1 MPARPHPVSVLAVVI
16 AAATLPAAAQ
26 LPADR
31 LDRLSASAE
40 QAALAFSPPSAA
52 ALDADA
58 ANLRTALRPLAALLD
73 RSKSG
78 ADWRKYLEWPELEA
92 QAAAGAAAD
101 PRVLRR
107 LQDKLEAT
115 ETGLDMPDFVRVRR
129 AVTRYAEKADAARG
143 AGGQRFGQRL
153 RSLAAALRSAAET
166 GSAESLAPVPVLLE
180 RLEEAGQAPGLVR
193 EIRAAGGRPNMLV
206 EIHENLFARAVNR
219 PVNQVQPVDEVIL
232 GTRIRGTGRTTGQ
245 VRLDFVPS
253 PDRAAFDLIFAA
265 RNVSST
271 RGSQGPVTVRS
282 SGVTDLGAR
291 RRIFLTPEAVS
302 SSGVTA
308 SAATNS
314 TVEGIGVNKRFGQRI
329 IRRIA
334 SRKIAETKPQAQAI
348 AQGRARDRVEREF
361 ATQTDPAVAQ
371 IRDQFQTRLEAP
383 LRARGLYPEML
394 HLHTT
399 DTRLVV
405 TARKALPVQLAAASL
420 PPPTAADHLI
430 TLRVHESVVNNVLE
444 EKFGG
449 RIFRQ
454 ADADRLAAEMQAT
467 MPASLESDADQPP
480 WEVTF
485 AKHRPITVSV
495 ADSRAKVMVRGDKF
509 VSGEREFPGMD
520 IWATYVIGRGPQ
532 GFVLLREGDV
542 QIYPPGFQPGSG
554 QRLRP
559 SETSIRRILQRRFDK
574 VFPSDVDVPGLLPLE
589 GELASAGPLPL
600 AQLEARRDG
609 WIAAGWRSRDAGV
622 RPAGG
627 TVSQPMRVTPVGV
640 RSVATPGSIITR

>member
-1 MPARPHPVSVLAVVI
+1 MPARSPIATLVLAVTF
-16 AAATLPAAAQ
+16 AAAMLPAVAQ

-40 QAALAFSPPSAA
+40 QAAATFTPPSSA
-52 ALDADA
+52 ALEADA
-58 ANLRTALRPLAALLD
+58 VNLRNALRPLASLLD

-78 ADWRKYLEWPELEA
+78 AEWRKYLGWSELEA

-107 LQDKLEAT
+107 LQEKLEAT

-143 AGGQRFGQRL
+143 AGGQRYGQRL
-153 RSLAAALRSAAET
+153 KSLATALRSASET

-193 EIRAAGGRPNMLV
+193 EIRAANGRPNMLV

-232 GTRIRGTGRTTGQ
+232 GTRIRGTGHTTGQ

-253 PDRAAFDLIFAA
+253 SDRAAFDLVFAA
-265 RNVSST
+265 RNISST

-291 RRIFLTPEAVS
+291 RRIYLTPESVS
-302 SSGVTA
+302 SSPVSA
-308 SAATNS
+308 SASTNS
-314 TVEGIGVNKRFGQRI
+314 TIEGIGVNKRFGQRI

-334 SRKIAETKPQAQAI
+334 SKKIAETKPQAQAI
-348 AQGRARDRVEREF
+348 AEGRARGRVEREF
-361 ATQTDPAVAQ
+361 TTQTDPAVAQ
-371 IRDQFQTRLEAP
+371 IREQFQTRLEAP

-394 HLHTT
+394 HLNTT

-430 TLRVHESVVNNVLE
+430 TLRVHESVVNNVFE

-454 ADADRLAAEMQAT
+454 ADADTMASQMQAT
-467 MPASLESDADQPP
+467 MPTALESDPDQPP

-485 AKHRPITVSV
+485 AKHRPIAVSV
-495 ADSRAKVMVRGDKF
+495 ADGRAKVMVRGDKF

-520 IWATYVIGRGPQ
+520 IWATYAIGRGPQ
-532 GFVLLREGDV
+532 GFMLLREGDV

-554 QRLRP
+554 QRLTP
-559 SETSIRRILQRRFDK
+559 AETSVRRILQRRFDK
-574 VFPSDVDVPGLLPLE
+574 VFPADVEIPDLPLE

-600 AQLEARRDG
+600 ADLVARRDG
-609 WIAAGWRSRDAGV
+609 WIAAGWRAKDSSV
-622 RPAGG
+622 RPATYVSHPM
-627 TVSQPMRVTPVGV
+627 TVMPGHV
-640 RSVATPGSIITR
+640 RSVGSTGAVFMR

>member
-1 MPARPHPVSVLAVVI
+1 MPARPTSAFPMLAIVGIV
-16 AAATLPAAAQ
+16 TLLPSAVAQ

-40 QAALAFSPPSAA
+40 QAVATFIPPGSG

-58 ANLRTALRPLAALLD
+58 VNLRNALRPLATLLD

-107 LQDKLEAT
+107 LQEKLEAT

-143 AGGQRFGQRL
+143 AGGQRYGQRL
-153 RSLAAALRSAAET
+153 KSLAAALRSAAET

-193 EIRAAGGRPNMLV
+193 EIRAASARPNMLV
-206 EIHENLFARAVNR
+206 EIHENLFARSVNR
-219 PVNQVQPVDEVIL
+219 PVNQTQPVDEVIL
-232 GTRIRGTGRTTGQ
+232 GTRIRGTGHTTGQ

-253 PDRAAFDLIFAA
+253 SDRAVFDLVLAA
-265 RNVSST
+265 RNISST

-291 RRIFLTPEAVS
+291 RRIYLTPDVVS
-302 SSGVTA
+302 SSPVSA
-308 SAATNS
+308 SASTNS
-314 TVEGIGVNKRFGQRI
+314 TVEGIGVNTRFGQRI

-361 ATQTDPAVAQ
+361 TTQTDPAVAQ
-371 IRDQFQTRLEAP
+371 IREQFQTRLEAP

-394 HLHTT
+394 HLNTT

-454 ADADRLAAEMQAT
+454 ADADRMASQMQAT
-467 MPASLESDADQPP
+467 MPTALESDADQPP
-480 WEVTF
+480 WAVTF

-520 IWATYVIGRGPQ
+520 IWATYAIGRGPQ
-532 GFVLLREGDV
+532 GFMLLREGDV
-542 QIYPPGFQPGSG
+542 QIYPPGFQPGGG
-554 QRLRP
+554 QRLTP
-559 SETSIRRILQRRFDK
+559 AETSVRRILQRRFDK
-574 VFPSDVDVPGLLPLE
+574 VFPADVEIPDLPLE

-600 AQLEARRDG
+600 ADLVARRDG
-609 WIAAGWRSRDAGV
+609 WIAAGWRAKDGGV
-622 RPAGG
+622 RPATYVSHPT
-627 TVSQPMRVTPVGV
+627 TVMPGHVRPVGSTGAAFP
-640 RSVATPGSIITR
+640 R